1 MTKEDEE
8 EEGLISD
15 EAGASVNHDESSF
28 DNFDTPQM
36 VLASRFE
43 KYPEYL
49 EVTAEQSQ
57 AFLD

>member
-49 EVTAEQSQ
+49 EVTAE
-57 AFLD
+57 